1 MGRTPHKHHILH
13 GKIKSKFIELPYNGN
28 VSGSLFGAHLSNIL
42 TVQQNLAGINGV
54 DPVDGFQQGGFSAA
68 VWPDDAYTLPLA
80 YMEADAVYDLGFAQ
94 RHMDIFYSKLQLIY
108 LQSRNLF
115 SAAYIG
121 TPAHQAQ
128 Q

>member
-1 MGRTPHKHHILH
+1 MAF
-13 GKIKSKFIELPYNGN
+13 SKVDFPQP
-28 VSGSLFGAHLSNIL
+28 FG
-42 TVQQNLAGINGV
+42 
-54 DPVDGFQQGGFSAA
+54 P
-68 VWPDDAYTLPLA
+68 TLPLA